1 MTKTNAVFVV
11 VIVVVVAADDDV
23 DVVDDVAMR
32 GELGGPCDSSGQC
45 SAVNTVCSVG
55 RCVCSEDYFQ
65 RNNTCGMY
73 SLCRVR
79 SGLLDVS

>member
-1 MTKTNAVFVV
+1 MTKTN
-11 VIVVVVAADDDV
+11 VVVAAAAAADDDG
-23 DVVDDVAMR
+23 DDVAMR

-73 SLCRVR
+73 SRR
-79 SGLLDVS
+79 